1 MQLWG
6 LARPEAWYIST
17 LLCVLR
23 LPGIALLDIWWM
35 DHSSYFI
42 PLSLDLEEV
51 ADSGFRSLLLILA
64 LSLLLLPLDELVTV
78 YAHLLALSSLGLA
91 FLIATQFVEDERHH
105 KSSVS
110 GVISTGIDLFRRHVI
125 FIALSSL
132 IL

>member
-51 ADSGFRSLLLILA
+51 ADSGFRSLLLILVV
-64 LSLLLLPLDELVTV
+64 DIT
-78 YAHLLALSSLGLA
+78 
-91 FLIATQFVEDERHH
+91 
-105 KSSVS
+105 
-110 GVISTGIDLFRRHVI
+110 
-125 FIALSSL
+125 
-132 IL
+132 